1 METKLNIEDL
11 MVGDWVVIKEY
22 PMISEPRKITKEHF
36 LRSLCEFE
44 PIPITKN
51 ILEKNGFEFF
61 PMEYGIY
68 GLYTLKT
75 EHCLLKYSNKHG
87 DITIFKARTGGVVD
101 DSGNCI
107 SGCYGISHGRFD
119 IDYVHELQHIL
130 RLCKIDIDVKID

>member
-1 METKLNIEDL
+1 MKLNKEDL
-11 MVGDWVVIKEY
+11 MIGDWVMIKDY
-22 PMISEPRKITKEHF
+22 PMISEPKRMTENHF
-36 LRSLCEFE
+36 VRSLCEFE
-44 PIPITKN
+44 AIPITKEF
-51 ILEKNGFEFF
+51 LLKNGFEFF
-61 PMEYGIY
+61 PMDKNIFGI
-68 GLYTLKT
+68 YTLKT

-130 RLCKIDIDVKID
+130 RLCEIDIDVKIN

>member
-1 METKLNIEDL
+1 MENKINIEDL
-11 MVGDWVVIKEY
+11 MVGDWVMIKEY
-22 PMISEPRKITKEHF
+22 PMIAEPRQIKKEHF

-61 PMEYGIY
+61 PMEHGIY

-87 DITIFKARTGGVVD
+87 DITIFKARQGGID
-101 DSGNCI
+101 DNGNCI
-107 SGCYGISHGRFD
+107 SGFYEISHGRFK
-119 IDYVHELQHIL
+119 IKYIHELQHIL
-130 RLCKIDIDVKID
+130 RLCKIEIELKYE